1 MKINDDHMFHGAAL
15 TQIAEHELFTSI
27 NAVRISKKLSRSS
40 FRINESIGMF
50 VKYAAEPKGTDY
62 NFTFSK
68 ENKKELSF
76 LETICE
82 KVYVVFVCVESRQIC
97 CITVGDFYEWLAKR
111 KEALGKDED
120 ASTILVSLPEEK
132 SFRVNMNQPN
142 RRKVYLAKPQI
153 VSRNQFPNALF
164 EK

>member
-40 FRINESIGMF
+40 FRINESIGIF
-50 VKYAAEPKGTDY
+50 VKYAGNPNGADY
-62 NFTFSK
+62 NFTFTT
-68 ENKKELSF
+68 ENKKELNY

-82 KVYVVFVCVESRQIC
+82 KVYIVLICVKDRQIC
-97 CITVGDFYEWLAKR
+97 CISVSDFHSWLDKR
-111 KEALGKDED
+111 KLALGSDED
-120 ASTILVSLPEEK
+120 ASTMLVSLPEGK
-132 SFRVNMNQPN
+132 AFRVNMNQPG
-142 RRKVYLAKPQI
+142 RKKVYLGNPQI
-153 VSRNQFPNALF
+153 VARNQFPNALF